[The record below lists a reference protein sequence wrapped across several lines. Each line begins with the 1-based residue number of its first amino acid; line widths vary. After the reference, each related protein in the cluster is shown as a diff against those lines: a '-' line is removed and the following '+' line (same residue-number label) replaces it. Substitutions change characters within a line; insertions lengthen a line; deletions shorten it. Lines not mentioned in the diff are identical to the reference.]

1 MRYAFLLLSLAVS
14 SCHAAEV
21 LTLERAIELAT
32 ADNRTLRNTELDIRK
47 AAAEAAARRT
57 QLYPSFKLNLLGSQ
71 LLTPIDFTLQRGL
84 LGNFPNA
91 GPIPANDTPIHT
103 PLRPTG
109 LFYATVTQPLLSSFH
124 RIRLNLKLLDL
135 NSQLARE
142 QARAGLQDTV
152 RDVKRLYYSIQQSQS
167 GLRAADETVAL
178 YRETES
184 LTGRYLAE
192 QTVLKGYHLDAQTRL
207 ARAEQSRLSL
217 QDQIDTSKEQLNL
230 LLGRDVLTAFDTAP
244 ALEAGDLDADV
255 EAARRRALAQR
266 SELREAKLKL
276 EQAEQDRRVKKA
288 EYIPDMAATFTSIDV
303 IGFNTFVPLHF
314 TSAGL
319 SVSWEPFDWGRKRHE
334 LVEKD
339 AMIGQARNT
348 AADAESRVL
357 VDVNDKFRKLRQT
370 GAQLRVARL
379 EQQTAMENL
388 RVTQDKFKQQSSL
401 RRDVLA
407 AQVSLEQ
414 ANLDYNQALASY
426 WTARADFERA
436 TGENQ

>member
-1 MRYAFLLLSLAVS
+1 M
-14 SCHAAEV
+14 
-21 LTLERAIELAT
+21 
-32 ADNRTLRNTELDIRK
+32 
-47 AAAEAAARRT
+47 
-57 QLYPSFKLNLLGSQ
+57 
-71 LLTPIDFTLQRGL
+71 
-84 LGNFPNA
+84 
-91 GPIPANDTPIHT
+91 
-103 PLRPTG
+103 
-109 LFYATVTQPLLSSFH
+109 
-124 RIRLNLKLLDL
+124 
-135 NSQLARE
+135 
-142 QARAGLQDTV
+142 
-152 RDVKRLYYSIQQSQS
+152 KRLYYSIQQSQS

-192 QTVLKGYHLDAQTRL
+192 QTVLKGDHLDAQTRL

-314 TSAGL
+314 TSAGI

-401 RRDVLA
+401 RRYVLA
-407 AQVSLEQ
+407 AQVNLEQ